1 MNILILNDTS
11 KYHNGS
17 KHVVEFLTNT
27 FKDHKITLTK
37 KTKERF
43 LEGHDLV
50 IINGEGTM
58 HDNAK
63 KAKTLLSLAKYAK
76 HELGIKVILVN
87 SVWQRNSDELTQQ
100 LQNFDYIGVRE
111 VLSKNEINKCI
122 SNKVE
127 VHLDL
132 SYYAKVPYEKYPSTN
147 IVAGNFYTDKSSKN
161 GSVIINNIGEDS
173 TIDIFNESWNTVVN
187 KLRHAKLLV
196 TGRHHEMYAA
206 CKARCPFIVLEGN
219 THKNSGLFKTFDVN
233 IPALSR
239 EASISEI
246 KQAIAN
252 IDQYQNEYKKLFD
265 SMESYPIPSFVQHA

>member
-17 KHVVEFLTNT
+17 KHVMKFLTNS
-27 FKDHKITLTK
+27 F
-37 KTKERF
+37 
-43 LEGHDLV
+43 EGHNIVCAKKIKEHELKNFEIV

-63 KAKTLLSLAKYAK
+63 KANTLVNLAYYAK
-76 HELGIKVILVN
+76 HKLGIKTMLVN
-87 SVWQRNSDELTQQ
+87 SVWQRNDENLTKK
-100 LQNFDYIGVRE
+100 LIDFDYIGVRE
-111 VLSKNEINKCI
+111 VLSKNELALLNNKFI
-122 SNKVE
+122 E

-132 SYYAKVPYEKYPSTN
+132 SYYIDVPYKKYPTTE

-161 GSVIINNIGEDS
+161 GSRMIVNIGEDS
-173 TIDIFNESWNTVVN
+173 TIDIFNEEWNTVVN

-219 THKNSGLFKTFDVN
+219 THKNSGLHKTFGVD
-233 IPALSR
+233 IPVIPR
-239 EASISEI
+239 NASIDDI
-246 KQAIAN
+246 KKAMHN
-252 IDQYQNEYKKLFD
+252 IENYQKEYAKLFD
-265 SMESYPIPSFVQHA
+265 AMESYPLPSFINCA

>member
-17 KHVVEFLTNT
+17 KHVIQFLTNA

-43 LEGHDLV
+43 VEGHDLV

-76 HELGIKVILVN
+76 QELGIKTMLVN
-87 SVWQRNSDELTQQ
+87 SVWQRNSKELTQQ
-100 LQNFDYIGVRE
+100 LQNFDYVGVRE
-111 VLSKNEINKCI
+111 VLSKNEITKHIDNNI
-122 SNKVE
+122 E

-132 SYYAKVPYEKYPSTN
+132 SYYAEVPYEKYPSVN

-161 GSVIINNIGEDS
+161 GSVMIANIGEDS
-173 TIDIFNESWNTVVN
+173 TVDIFNESWNTVVN

-246 KQAIAN
+246 KQAIDN
-252 IDQYQNEYKKLFD
+252 IDQYQEEYKKLFD
-265 SMESYPIPSFVQHA
+265 AMESYPLPSFVL

>member
-11 KYHNGS
+11 KYHYGS
-17 KHVVEFLTNT
+17 NHVINFLKDI
-27 FKDHKITLTK
+27 FKDHSITLTK
-37 KTKERF
+37 KSKERF
-43 LEGHDLV
+43 LEGHDLL

-63 KAKTLLSLAKYAK
+63 KAKTLLKLATYAK
-76 HELGIKVILVN
+76 QELGIKTMLVN
-87 SVWQRNSDELTQQ
+87 SVWQRNTEDLTMQ
-100 LQNFDYIGVRE
+100 LQHFDYIGVRE
-111 VLSKNEINKCI
+111 ILSKNEITKYINKD
-122 SNKVE
+122 VE

-132 SYYAKVPYEKYPSTN
+132 SYYANVPYEKYSLVNIIVGNYYQDGKDSTL
-147 IVAGNFYTDKSSKN
+147 IS
-161 GSVIINNIGEDS
+161 NIGEDS

-219 THKNSGLFKTFDVN
+219 THKNSGLFKTFNVN
-233 IPALSR
+233 IPVLSR

-252 IDQYQNEYKKLFD
+252 IDQYQDEYKKLFD
-265 SMESYPIPSFVQHA
+265 AMESYPIPSFVQHA